1 MEKENRKF
9 TILYVDDEESN
20 LNIFRNTFRREYNV
34 LTASSGKD
42 GLDLLQ
48 QSNVDLILTDQRMP
62 DMDGVSFL
70 KQTINQ
76 FPELNR
82 ILITGYTDFDAL
94 KTAIN
99 DAKIF
104 QYIQKPWREEQLRNI
119 IDKALEVYTL
129 RQENETLN
137 QQLLDKNIELENIN
151 KELLKIDKLKTD
163 FLSIISHEIRTPLN
177 GIVGSVDLL
186 KQDLGE
192 EGTSPLSSLIYILE
206 TSVNRLE
213 KFLLSAERITQLK
226 SQTYPL
232 SKEVIHP
239 GVLLEEALNRNKE
252 KISIKHQFISKR
264 IGSTAEFLAD
274 RKLVE
279 FCIDELIDNAVKHSP
294 IGSEIQLITGEE
306 DEFFF
311 INVMDEGNGFSEKLI
326 ENAFQLFI
334 SDSKNDQQKGLSLAL
349 IKVILENHLGK
360 VELKNN
366 QKGGAS
372 VSIYFKTLSS
382 ETIS

>member
-1 MEKENRKF
+1 MEREDKKF

-20 LNIFRNTFRREYNV
+20 LNIFKNTFRREYNV

-42 GLDLLQ
+42 GLELLQ

-137 QQLLDKNIELENIN
+137 QQLVDKNIELENIN

-186 KQDLGE
+186 KQDIGE

-206 TSVNRLE
+206 TSVYRLE

-232 SKEVIHP
+232 TKEIITP
-239 GVLLEEALNRNKE
+239 GDLIEDALARNKE
-252 KISIKHQFISKR
+252 KISQKHQFIGKKL
-264 IGSTAEFLAD
+264 GSSAVFLGD
-274 RKLVE
+274 KKLVE
-279 FCIDELIDNAVKHSP
+279 FCLDELIDNAVKHSP
-294 IGSEIQLITGEE
+294 VGSEIHLITSQK
-306 DEFFF
+306 DDSLF
-311 INVMDEGNGFSEKLI
+311 IDVVDEGNGFSEKLM

-349 IKVILENHLGK
+349 IKVIMENHMGN

-366 QKGGAS
+366 PKGGAT
-372 VSIYFKTLSS
+372 VSLLFKILNT
-382 ETIS
+382 EIVT

>member
-1 MEKENRKF
+1 MEKDRKY
-9 TILYVDDEESN
+9 TVLYVDDEESN
-20 LNIFRNTFRREYNV
+20 LHIFRNTFRREYKV
-34 LTASSGKD
+34 LTASSAKQ
-42 GLDLLQ
+42 GLELLQ
-48 QSNVDLILTDQRMP
+48 QENVDLILTDQRMP
-62 DMDGVSFL
+62 DMDGVTFL
-70 KQTINQ
+70 KQTISQ

-137 QQLLDKNIELENIN
+137 NQLFDKNKELEAIN
-151 KELLKIDKLKTD
+151 KELLELDKLKTD

-192 EGTSPLSSLIYILE
+192 EETNPLSSLIFILE

-232 SKEVIHP
+232 EKDALLPSNLLNDAFNRSRTKFSQKGIIVSKQVSANP
-239 GVLLEEALNRNKE
+239 DFYGDK
-252 KISIKHQFISKR
+252 
-264 IGSTAEFLAD
+264 
-274 RKLVE
+274 KLIE
-279 FCIDELIDNAVKHSP
+279 FCIDEIIDNAIKNSP
-294 IGSEIQLITGEE
+294 NGSTIKINTETENEWLKIQV
-306 DEFFF
+306 F
-311 INVMDEGNGFSEKLI
+311 DEGIGFSEKLLN
-326 ENAFQLFI
+326 NAFQLFI
-334 SDSKNDQQKGLSLAL
+334 SDSKSDQHKGLSLAL
-349 IKVILENHLGK
+349 IKIIMENHGGQ
-360 VELKNN
+360 VELRNIPR
-366 QKGGAS
+366 GGAS
-372 VSIYFKTLSS
+372 VTLYFK
-382 ETIS
+382 I